1 MGGSS
6 HGLSVECGTA
16 ARGRR
21 RQSRAHRAG
30 DRKFAGVNPLDCMM
44 LVLRRAQIIGQD
56 LVGEAAMAIQLQAPW
71 LH

>member
-1 MGGSS
+1 
-6 HGLSVECGTA
+6 
-16 ARGRR
+16 
-21 RQSRAHRAG
+21 
-30 DRKFAGVNPLDCMM
+30 MM